1 MLTIDQ
7 PFSPSKTLYLIERKE
22 EIQVWRVGLLEA
34 AEWHSL
40 QVDLSNSS
48 LTILEFIFLQNS
60 PRTTHQQSIMRHKN
74 HYQGHWR
81 LLDGRAARVLRLWAC
96 ADRHPRRM
104 VEFLKQN
111 PYHLSYCIERF
122 QKQNLLILLLCHIC
136 RKKNVDTDATSSK
149 YQLAWRAICC
159 FASLTSHS
167 KVLHSSEFG

>member
-7 PFSPSKTLYLIERKE
+7 PLSLFKAFHLIERKE

-60 PRTTHQQSIMRHKN
+60 PRTTHQQSIMRRKN
-74 HYQGHWR
+74 PYQGHWR

-96 ADRHPRRM
+96 ADRHPWRM

-122 QKQNLLILLLCHIC
+122 QKQ
-136 RKKNVDTDATSSK
+136 NVDTDATSSK